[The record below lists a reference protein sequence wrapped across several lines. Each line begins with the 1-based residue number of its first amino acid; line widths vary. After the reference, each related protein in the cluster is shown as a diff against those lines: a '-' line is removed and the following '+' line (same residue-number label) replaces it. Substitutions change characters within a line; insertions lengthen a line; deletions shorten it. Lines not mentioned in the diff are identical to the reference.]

1 MEVWRFLGA
10 CTFYHIWIPDHTHI
24 VEPLY
29 GLLKKGKKFEW
40 AEEDM
45 EVVHRLKKMLTT
57 ALALRKVVYKQDT
70 PVYIMVDTSPTG
82 IGWVVNQE
90 DENDPR
96 FPIRFGTKVLSERQ
110 RRYAQV
116 KRVSFQRLR
125 STSLLNRDRTD
136 CRNRLPTDSRY
147 GFRMHNS

>member
-1 MEVWRFLGA
+1 MIGHLCGPYCRKPSPEKVEVISVMKEECGSVMEVWRFLGA

-70 PVYIMVDTSPTG
+70 PVYIMVDTSPTR

-90 DENDPR
+90 DENDTC
-96 FPIRFGTKVLSERQ
+96 FPIRFGVKVQSERHQ
-110 RRYAQV
+110 GC
-116 KRVSFQRLR
+116 
-125 STSLLNRDRTD
+125 
-136 CRNRLPTDSRY
+136 CR
-147 GFRMHNS
+147 F